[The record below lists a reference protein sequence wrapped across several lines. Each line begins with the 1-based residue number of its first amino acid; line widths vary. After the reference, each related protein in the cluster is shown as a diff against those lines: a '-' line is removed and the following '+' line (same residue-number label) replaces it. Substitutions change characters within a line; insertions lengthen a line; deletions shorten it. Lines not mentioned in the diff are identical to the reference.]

1 MNSVSTINKYD
12 GESDHRTRNQNR
24 QQVTIKK
31 LELKINIY
39 LSETLFALES
49 LNEASGPLLRGHVE
63 GDARELT
70 VDVESTLQLEEV
82 PVLHDHLGLGP

>member
-12 GESDHRTRNQNR
+12 VTTELEIRIDNR
-24 QQVTIKK
+24 SIRIRIISIRIK
-31 LELKINIY
+31 NY
-39 LSETLFALES
+39 MSETLFALES

>member
-1 MNSVSTINKYD
+1 M
-12 GESDHRTRNQNR
+12 
-24 QQVTIKK
+24 
-31 LELKINIY
+31 
-39 LSETLFALES
+39 SETLFALES